1 MSAETKTQELVEGI
15 RVCPVTGLK
24 VQRDAEN
31 LIKINAVMAV
41 VSLLIGGIAALLLA
55 LTRWESVHILPA
67 DLYYRFLTIH
77 GMNMLVFWIV
87 FFECAGLIFASTVVL
102 NARQVAPKSGYF
114 AFLLTLGGWLIV
126 NYILFTGN
134 V

>member
-1 MSAETKTQELVEGI
+1 MSAEIKTQELVEGI

-55 LTRWESVHILPA
+55 LTRWEAVHILPA

-77 GMNMLVFWIV
+77 GMNMLVF
-87 FFECAGLIFASTVVL
+87 
-102 NARQVAPKSGYF
+102 
-114 AFLLTLGGWLIV
+114 
-126 NYILFTGN
+126 
-134 V
+134 